1 MLARFLQ
8 MELGCEVAFLGIQ
21 PADTTLGV
29 GVSAAVKTAVA
40 TLIQTISMTYM
51 EPSPQI
57 SQQPSFCRGDGSFE

>member
-29 GVSAAVKTAVA
+29 GVSAEVKTAVA
-40 TLIQTISMTYM
+40 TLIQTISMTYGT
-51 EPSPQI
+51 I
-57 SQQPSFCRGDGSFE
+57 TTN